1 PQPGLGHETLLAA
14 LKGLEAEYPGLAIT
28 GNYLA
33 GVSTTACIDAA
44 LALADRIADRGRAA
58 IDRSQAPA
66 WECIPGRSSVPESA
80 RATGIRQLVTLER
93 H

>member
-44 LALADRIADRGRAA
+44 LALADRIADQVADRGKADMPQDPAGTSRQ
-58 IDRSQAPA
+58 RSPVRF
-66 WECIPGRSSVPESA
+66 GR
-80 RATGIRQLVTLER
+80 
-93 H
+93 